1 MNAPNSRNTQK
12 PWPVGMRVVYV
23 GAPRS
28 RVMPG
33 DAGTVESEFPRG
45 VLVWLQGYLV
55 QALTPANGVRMDRDG
70 GLAGFAAKNPL
81 PIEDPDPAA
90 EETTS
95 TDQVPAEEITE

>member
-12 PWPVGMRVVYV
+12 PRPVRR
-23 GAPRS
+23 PR
-28 RVMPG
+28 
-33 DAGTVESEFPRG
+33 TQ
-45 VLVWLQGYLV
+45 LVHEVCRNRLAIYEVFRADQK
-55 QALTPANGVRMDRDG
+55 AEDEAN
-70 GLAGFAAKNPL
+70 LAGFAAKNLL